1 MSTRRAHSIRYYL
14 ARRPEH
20 LASSYPSFV
29 EVYDDLCPGEMVSVE
44 VTEDALILSL
54 TDDAEA
60 IAEGALI
67 DVDALPDYAEV
78 IAKAVAD
85 RLRVPHERVEVYADD
100 DSIAYYVSVP
110 ISPEDYNTNPE
121 DIARP
126 WLDALAVTVS
136 MLNPHNAIGCAVMK
150 ASRKHLDIRPRFCSN
165 CS

>member
-20 LASSYPSFV
+20 LASSFPSFV

-54 TDDAEA
+54 TDNAEA
-60 IAEGALI
+60 IAEDARI
-67 DVDALPDYAEV
+67 DLDALPDYSEAIAE
-78 IAKAVAD
+78 AVAD
-85 RLRVPHERVEVYADD
+85 RLKVPHERVEVYIDEDA
-100 DSIAYYVSVP
+100 IAYYVSVP
-110 ISPEDYNTNPE
+110 ITPEDYNTLPE

-136 MLNPHNAIGCAVMK
+136 MLNPTNAIDRAV
-150 ASRKHLDIRPRFCSN
+150 SRLTRSRLDNRPRSWFN
-165 CS
+165 